1 MCKNI
6 PNPLAFVV
14 PYQSSDAK
22 VKRYSCWYAFFHDF
36 QKFSIGKIYF
46 FPKNWYLVNPIHLH
60 LMGDQAISEKVL
72 LESCKIAPWQTYHA
86 RWRDKKG
93 NSDIKDEMG
102 DTLYLCNNKC
112 GQLYFGKYSPF
123 CGYGQC
129 LSLFSHAGGL
139 LII

>member
-1 MCKNI
+1 
-6 PNPLAFVV
+6 
-14 PYQSSDAK
+14 
-22 VKRYSCWYAFFHDF
+22 
-36 QKFSIGKIYF
+36 
-46 FPKNWYLVNPIHLH
+46 
-60 LMGDQAISEKVL
+60 MGDQAISEKVL
-72 LESCKIAPWQTYHA
+72 LESCKIAPWQIYHA

-139 LII
+139 VII